1 MSTLSTIDFP
11 LQSQGKVEW
20 PRVSTGWVHLSTNH
34 PGPASD
40 YRVIHR
46 QLSTSTGA
54 SSLTGS
60 LHQHKH
66 LPTQQH
72 LPAVGE
78 PVSLG
83 LRPRSRCLRHPLT
96 GSYPRLTEGTVMS
109 PSNLFFALQLLSLIY
124 FLWSS
129 CTKLHAWSSLMLEAS
144 ALLRRTVLL
153 YVWRVRG
160 IIWGVRVLVR
170 KGN

>member
-11 LQSQGKVEW
+11 LQLQGKVER

-96 GSYPRLTEGTVMS
+96 GSYQRLTKGTVMP
-109 PSNLFFALQLLSLIY
+109 PSNLFFALQLLGLL
-124 FLWSS
+124 FFS
-129 CTKLHAWSSLMLEAS
+129 CDRLVPSFMLEAAS
-144 ALLRRTVLL
+144 CLRLLLCYAGL
-153 YVWRVRG
+153 YCCTSEE
-160 IIWGVRVLVR
+160 
-170 KGN
+170 

>member
-66 LPTQQH
+66 VPPLQH

-83 LRPRSRCLRHPLT
+83 LRPRSRGLGHPLT
-96 GSYPRLTEGTVMS
+96 GSYQRLTKGTAMS
-109 PSNLFFALQLLSLIY
+109 PSNLFFALQLLGLL
-124 FLWSS
+124 FS
-129 CTKLHAWSSLMLEAS
+129 CDRLVPSFMLEAAS
-144 ALLRRTVLL
+144 CLRLLLCYAGL
-153 YVWRVRG
+153 YCCTSEE
-160 IIWGVRVLVR
+160 
-170 KGN
+170 